1 MLQWG
6 LLLLISGGGIHFSL
20 HHCRKDSISYK
31 TFGPEPENWIPPDA
45 DMDLV
50 LADLYVRFKQFCS
63 RHKVTCSCSQFSRT
77 KIHKTRVY
85 EIPLYKCKASKSPV
99 ICAWLADICKDFQRA
114 APIDVKPHAD
124 RMAAC
129 TWGMAAYF
137 VVVKK
142 KVRFCGD
149 EDATLIYRGG
159 HTFLH
164 LYADSARVW
173 RSGDDAVHLY
183 PLVPKLH
190 QMHHLILD
198 AAQLRENPS
207 RYHCFG
213 PEDRVGKAIQL
224 GTTSH
229 PFTVVETSMH
239 KYRAGLLEDWAKL

>member
-1 MLQWG
+1 MLNISLLYVAGEMLHGHDHEATSHIYIYIHTILAYGPMLQWG

-85 EIPLYKCKASKSPV
+85 EIPLYKCKASKSPL

-142 KVRFCGD
+142 KYVFWG
-149 EDATLIYRGG
+149 
-159 HTFLH
+159 
-164 LYADSARVW
+164 
-173 RSGDDAVHLY
+173 
-183 PLVPKLH
+183 
-190 QMHHLILD
+190 
-198 AAQLRENPS
+198 
-207 RYHCFG
+207 
-213 PEDRVGKAIQL
+213 
-224 GTTSH
+224 
-229 PFTVVETSMH
+229 
-239 KYRAGLLEDWAKL
+239 